1 MKGIPL
7 EPRDISVLEALKPF
21 LSPRG
26 QELVAIMT
34 TFVRVFGAEEGEG
47 YDPEALVNLIRL
59 LGQERIN

>member
-1 MKGIPL
+1 MKGLPL

-26 QELVAIMT
+26 QELVAVMT
-34 TFVRVFGAEEGEG
+34 SLVRVFNAEQGKG

-59 LGQERIN
+59 LGQERIV